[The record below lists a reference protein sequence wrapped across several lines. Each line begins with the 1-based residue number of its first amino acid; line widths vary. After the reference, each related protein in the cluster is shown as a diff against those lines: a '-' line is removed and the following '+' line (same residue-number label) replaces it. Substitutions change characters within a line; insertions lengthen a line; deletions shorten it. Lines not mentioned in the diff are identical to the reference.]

1 MDKESIAKAIAVESV
16 KASPPV
22 AVVAHQVANGW
33 TLSHTLTALTI
44 IYVGAQLAYL
54 LWKWRNERSERN
66 AKNAAYGVEP

>member
-54 LWKWRNERSERN
+54 LWKWRNERAERN
-66 AKNAAYGVEP
+66 AKRNAYGAEP

>member
-54 LWKWRNERSERN
+54 LWKWRNERAER
-66 AKNAAYGVEP
+66 AVRGL

>member
-44 IYVGAQLAYL
+44 IYVGAQPAYL
-54 LWKWRNERSERN
+54 LWKWRNERAERA
-66 AKNAAYGVEP
+66 AKGL

>member
-33 TLSHTLTALTI
+33 TLSHTLTLLTI
-44 IYVGAQLAYL
+44 VYVGVQLGYL
-54 LWKWRNERSERN
+54 LWKWRNERAER
-66 AKNAAYGVEP
+66 AARGL